1 MENADSILQ
10 SLGALFA
17 LLLSGFAM
25 FKVHQSS
32 RGEKE
37 SRKGIEKMATHAHKV
52 IEVEA
57 EEDHQEVTEALS
69 EDDPSAAIAALFNDR
84 ND

>member
-10 SLGALFA
+10 SLGALLA
-17 LLLSGFAM
+17 ILLSGFAM

-32 RGEKE
+32 RDEKE
-37 SRKGIEKMATHAHKV
+37 ADKAIEKMANHAHKV

-69 EDDPSAAIAALFNDR
+69 EDDPSAAIADLFNDR
-84 ND
+84 KD